1 MARNQLER
9 SAVSDTKLMK
19 KVADPGGQTYAAPAL
34 EKGLDILELLCRSE
48 TPLSQKDVSLQL
60 GRSVGEIYRMMTC
73 LVDRGY
79 LANIDDKYVVTTK
92 LFELAHL
99 NPPTHRL
106 LVEAVPI
113 MQRLSSELDQSC
125 HLTVY
130 NQGRQIVI
138 AKVDAPS
145 GMGFSVR
152 VGAELD
158 VLVSASG
165 RVLLAFQDGDTRKLR
180 IEEFDPTAPWPRRSA
195 NPCDP
200 RNHQGARLRVDSE
213 RSGARPL
220 CRGFPDP
227 RPAKPRHCR
236 TDGALRRAH
245 RPNPPQID
253 CHGRGVVGRLCTHVD
268 RPRGWLRAVV
278 LEMTG
283 SPRIGNRALSGIR
296 PCRSHE
302 NQRLLDLM
310 RVERHAY
317 SAASLARNPPD
328 CRAHRSA

>member
-1 MARNQLER
+1 
-9 SAVSDTKLMK
+9 
-19 KVADPGGQTYAAPAL
+19 
-34 EKGLDILELLCRSE
+34 
-48 TPLSQKDVSLQL
+48 
-60 GRSVGEIYRMMTC
+60 MMTC

-79 LANIDDKYVVTTK
+79 LANVDDKYVVTTK

-106 LVEAVPI
+106 LVEAIPI

-165 RVLLAFQDGDTRKLR
+165 RVLLAFQDGETRKLR
-180 IEEFDPTAPWPRRSA
+180 IEEFGPTAPRPRRSA

-200 RNHQGARLRVDSE
+200 RNRQGARLRIDSE

-220 CRGFPDP
+220 CRRLPDP

-236 TDGALRRAH
+236 ADGALCRAH
-245 RPNPPQID
+245 RPDPPQID
-253 CHGRGVVGRLCTHVD
+253 RHGRGVVGRVRTHVD
-268 RPRGWLRAVV
+268 GARGWLRAVV
-278 LEMTG
+278 HAND
-283 SPRIGNRALSGIR
+283 RIATHWQPHSVRPALSGIR
-296 PCRSHE
+296 PLSI
-302 NQRLLDLM
+302 
-310 RVERHAY
+310 
-317 SAASLARNPPD
+317 S
-328 CRAHRSA
+328 